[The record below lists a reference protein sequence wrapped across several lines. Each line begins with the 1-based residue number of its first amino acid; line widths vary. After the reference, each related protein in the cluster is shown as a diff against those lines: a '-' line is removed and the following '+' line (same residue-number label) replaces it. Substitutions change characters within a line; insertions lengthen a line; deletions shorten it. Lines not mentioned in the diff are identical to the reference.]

1 MSDYD
6 IKAIRAGLA
15 NALQP
20 LVDSGELTTSS
31 PYGLAS
37 PNAPCAMVTVG
48 ATKFDEG
55 VQTDVLTMTV
65 AVLVGAASEESAQ
78 VTLDCF
84 LGRGPDS
91 VKALIEAD
99 PTLGGVC
106 DEANVTAASGQR
118 IYAVDTASG
127 TSTPP
132 MLGAEWTVEV
142 LT

>member
-1 MSDYD
+1 MYD
-6 IKAIRAGLA
+6 IEAIRKGLA
-15 NALQP
+15 AALQP
-20 LVDSGELTTSS
+20 LVDSGALTTSS

-37 PNAPCAMVTVG
+37 PQTPCAMVTVG
-48 ATKFDEG
+48 PTKFDEG
-55 VQTDVLTMTV
+55 VGTDGLTMTV
-65 AVLVGAASEESAQ
+65 AVLVGTASEQDAQ
-78 VTLDCF
+78 VNLDAF

-106 DEANVTAASGQR
+106 DEANVTAATGQR
-118 IYAVDTASG
+118 IYALDTASG

-132 MLGAEWTVEV
+132 VLGCEWTVEV